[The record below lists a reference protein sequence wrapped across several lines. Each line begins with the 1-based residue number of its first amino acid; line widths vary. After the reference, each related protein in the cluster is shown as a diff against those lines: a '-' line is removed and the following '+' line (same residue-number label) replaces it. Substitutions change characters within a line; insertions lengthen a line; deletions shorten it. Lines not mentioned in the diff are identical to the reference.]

1 MKKTFSLRTKII
13 FLMTLLLILQNIAL
27 IMSISSSKIFYMLDA
42 ESFRLFNNTASSRM
56 QTLNKEIGKV
66 ISNASE
72 DAKLLSSKINNYLTM
87 VSEDTIASL
96 NYEDDLSAI
105 GTENL
110 LHLLQNNSISGAF
123 FILQPS
129 ASKKDISVYLRN
141 PAGQNLNTA
150 HSLYRLEIGSE
161 KIADFFHLPKS
172 DFWQPNFQMSIDEHK
187 KQDYYHQPVS
197 ASYQNHG
204 EKMSFGYWSVK
215 TNLLPHLAPAFYY
228 TLPLLDSKRIP
239 IGIIGI
245 EISYSHFSQHFLPKN
260 VLFYD
265 DSFYIIGDLKDNVLS
280 LDWFVTGRHIAN
292 IYLPEGNSLPFTPT
306 VIAKNIYETNLA
318 GLGDVYCFVHP
329 IRIYPADSPFSS
341 RLWSLVSFIPK
352 QTLHEGAF
360 NVQKTLAI
368 SLGLTSLLTFVALLF
383 LAFVSTRRISSLSK
397 YVTGLNPYQEL
408 HLTRTGMRE
417 IDDLSIAVET
427 LNRRVIESSKTTS
440 KILELS
446 LLPIGGYE
454 INSSLN
460 RVSITEYICHLL
472 DIPNTSQLSTE
483 EWEVYYK
490 ELTAN
495 PESDYEN
502 IYRFLPKADLVH
514 VWLRILENDD
524 ENGKVGVVLDVT
536 KEIEEHQ
543 RLLHELDFDSMTH
556 LYNRKAFKRE
566 VNQKI
571 LTYPNQVGIM
581 IFSDLDN
588 LKYINDTFGH
598 ETGDRLVLRAS
609 EMFGQFSS
617 LGGIVSR
624 ISGDEFAI
632 YLHGY
637 SSKEEAMQVIRE
649 QFKKFELYSLK
660 TPDGVSHRIRSSS
673 GLAWYPEHSTN
684 VTDLLKLSDFAM
696 YEAKHNQKGVLYE
709 FNPEAYKSK
718 AFLLDNREAIHRL
731 IDERLIHF
739 HYQPIV
745 CLKTGN
751 LYAYECLM
759 RSSMSEFKT
768 PSEILTVA
776 TSQSQ
781 LAQLERLVFQVAFES
796 IAKRIEE
803 IGEAQIF
810 INSIPSH
817 LLTFKEFQAFKRTY
831 RSFFSQVVIEV
842 TERESNTLQNF
853 NERLNSLRKLGLRF
867 AIDDFGNGYS
877 SEVRFLSVNPDILK
891 IDRMLIHGIAEDS
904 DKQKLVANL
913 ISFCHSKNIML
924 IAEGVENKSDLNQII
939 AMGVDFVQG
948 FYIGKPTLE
957 IEKIS
962 PKIKAEILYLQE
974 KNRK

>member
-1 MKKTFSLRTKII
+1 MKKTLSLRTKII
-13 FLMTLLLILQNIAL
+13 ILMTLLLVLQNIAL

-42 ESFRLFNNTASSRM
+42 ESFRFFNNTASSRM

-66 ISNASE
+66 ISNVSE
-72 DAKLLSSKINNYLTM
+72 DAKLLSQKINNYQKLVFDSSTVPANYM
-87 VSEDTIASL
+87 EELSTIGS
-96 NYEDDLSAI
+96 
-105 GTENL
+105 ENL
-110 LHLLQNNSISGAF
+110 MHLLQNNSISGAF
-123 FILQPS
+123 FILTPQQEQES
-129 ASKKDISVYLRN
+129 VSVYIRN
-141 PAGQNLNTA
+141 PINQNLNTG
-150 HSLYRLEIGSE
+150 HSLFTLEIGNQQ
-161 KIADFFHLPKS
+161 IS
-172 DFWQPNFQMSIDEHK
+172 DFYGLQKSTSWQPKFPIPFEEMKSQEYFHK
-187 KQDYYHQPVS
+187 PVH
-197 ASYQNHG
+197 ASYLNSS
-204 EKMSFGYWSVK
+204 EEISFGFWS
-215 TNLLPHLAPAFYY
+215 THSTMLTHLQPAFYY
-228 TLPLLDSKRIP
+228 TLPLLNSKRIP

-245 EISYSHFSQHFLPKN
+245 EISHTHFSQHFLPKN
-260 VLFYD
+260 DLSYD
-265 DSFYIIGDLKDNVLS
+265 DSFYIISNINGNTLS

-292 IYLPEGNSLPFTPT
+292 IYLPEGKQISMTPT
-306 VIAKNIYETNLA
+306 VLSKNIYETSLI
-318 GLGDVYCFVHP
+318 GLGEVYCFVHP
-329 IRIYPADSPFSS
+329 LRIYPADSPFSQE
-341 RLWSLVSFIPK
+341 LWSLVSFVPK
-352 QTLHEGAF
+352 KTLHEGAF

-368 SLGLTSLLTFVALLF
+368 SLGVTSLLTFVALIF
-383 LAFVSTRRISSLSK
+383 LAFVSTRRITALSK

-408 HLTRTGMRE
+408 HLARTGMRE
-417 IDDLSIAVET
+417 IDDLSVAVET
-427 LNRRVIESSKTTS
+427 LNRRVIDSSKTTS

-454 INSSLN
+454 INYSLG
-460 RVSITEYICHLL
+460 RVNVTEYINHLL
-472 DIPNTSQLSTE
+472 DLPNAAQLTVE

-490 ELTAN
+490 QLTAN

-502 IYRFLPKADLVH
+502 IYRFLTKTDLVH

-524 ENGKVGVVLDVT
+524 HDGKIGVVLDVT

-571 LTYPNQVGIM
+571 LNHPNEVGVM

-598 ETGDRLVLRAS
+598 ETGDRLILRAS

-637 SSKEEAMQVIRE
+637 SSKEEAMQVVNS

-660 TPDGVSHRIRSSS
+660 SPDGVSHRIRSSS

-745 CLKTGN
+745 SLQTGN
-751 LYAYECLM
+751 IYAYECLM

-768 PSEILTVA
+768 PSEILSVA

-796 IAKRIEE
+796 IEQQLDV
-803 IGEAQIF
+803 IGQAQIF

-817 LLTFKEFQAFKRTY
+817 LLGFKEFQNFKKKY

-842 TERESNTLQNF
+842 TERESNTLYNV

-891 IDRMLIHGIAEDS
+891 IDMMLIKGISGDI
-904 DKQKLVANL
+904 DKQKLVENL

-924 IAEGVENKSDLNQII
+924 IAEGVENKNDLAKII
-939 AMGVDFVQG
+939 EMGVDFVQG
-948 FYIGKPTLE
+948 YYIGKPTLA

-962 PKIKAEILYLQE
+962 PKVKAEILQLHLQFQ
-974 KNRK
+974 K